1 MRLRNT
7 ILVMAIVSLTA
18 AGLAAQPIL
27 NAGSQSPFKP
37 ARTPGGNFVL
47 AEGGTG
53 VNDGRV
59 SLLSIWGDRFN
70 LLGGLPSGKTPQGES
85 LGPTAV
91 ADAHTT
97 LYIVIGEGDVLGQG
111 AAGQQVPN
119 PNGLSSPIFSSVIRA
134 RFTPVPDG
142 IRTGFELSAADI
154 SALADGKEIS
164 LQNDAGE
171 QVQLLVLADFPDVIP
186 DPRLRVRN
194 SNPFAAAIV
203 GSLTVEGLIEFAFT
217 IPGEGDSLPVANFV
231 ARLNPD
237 TPIGRRLEERS
248 KIYVV
253 NAGMNTI
260 TEVAA
265 STGRSRVIT
274 RFPPLTNTLFPG
286 LGGPVTDPVPTSIFV
301 RADGT
306 FLVTILGGFPF
317 APGSAKVY
325 SVDPSS
331 GAFTPWIEGLTSAT
345 NVIEVGGATYVLE
358 ISSDLRTRTPG
369 RLLRFASPSATPT
382 VVAGG
387 LIGPTG
393 LAYEATRNELLV
405 SETFTGLIKRI
416 SLNP

>member
-1 MRLRNT
+1 MRFRNT
-7 ILVMAIVSLTA
+7 ILVAAVAALAA
-18 AGLAAQPIL
+18 AGLGAQPIL
-27 NAGSQSPFKP
+27 NAGSQSPFKL

-91 ADAHTT
+91 ADAHST
-97 LYIVIGEGDVLGQG
+97 LYIVIGEGDILGQG

-171 QVQLLVLADFPDVIP
+171 QVQLLVLADFPDLIP

-194 SNPFAAAIV
+194 SNPFAAAIA
-203 GSLTVEGLIEFAFT
+203 GSLTSEDLTELGFQGVPLA
-217 IPGEGDSLPVANFV
+217 DANFF
-231 ARLNPD
+231 ARLNWD

-248 KIYVV
+248 KIYIV

-274 RFPPLTNTLFPG
+274 RFPPVTNTLFPG

-325 SVDPSS
+325 SVDPTS
-331 GAFTPWIEGLTSAT
+331 GAFTPLIEGLTSAT
-345 NVIEVGGATYVLE
+345 NVIEVGGAIYVLE
-358 ISSDLRTRTPG
+358 ISSDLRARTPG
-369 RLLRFASPSATPT
+369 RLLRFASPSAVPT
-382 VVAGG
+382 VVASE

-393 LAYEATRNELLV
+393 LAHETTRNELLV

-416 SLNP
+416 ALTP